1 MKLLEIS
8 KKERI
13 VAIPED
19 EEDLMAILFL
29 LEKGA
34 KIGGTTLRV
43 KTIKKGDEIL
53 KGDREKVFL
62 KIEVEKAQF
71 DGKRVRVLGRIVEG
85 MDIGKYHSMEIEV
98 GKKVEIEKEFKEFEI
113 ERLKRLK
120 NKIKPRKVLIC
131 LLDDEESY
139 FGILNHKLKIIKRV
153 WRRKR
158 GLEKGKGPS
167 LEEFFKEVAA
177 NIKKIF
183 EENKCQAC
191 IVASPGFYKEEV
203 AKLLDFKV
211 YLDGVSYANPS
222 GFRELLSRES
232 VKKVAKDAKIS
243 KEAKSVEEF
252 FEILSKDESKVC
264 IGREDILNN
273 LQRLKK
279 VIVCDNAIKENKDL
293 LEEAFKRNVE
303 IEIIDSS
310 QEPGKRILGLKGIVG
325 LCWY

>member
-1 MKLLEIS
+1 
-8 KKERI
+8 
-13 VAIPED
+13 
-19 EEDLMAILFL
+19 
-29 LEKGA
+29 
-34 KIGGTTLRV
+34 
-43 KTIKKGDEIL
+43 
-53 KGDREKVFL
+53 
-62 KIEVEKAQF
+62 
-71 DGKRVRVLGRIVEG
+71 LGRIIEG
-85 MDIGKYHSMEIEV
+85 TDVSRYHSMEVEV
-98 GKKVEIEKEFKEFEI
+98 GKKVEIEKEFREFEI
-113 ERLKRLK
+113 ERLKRLR
-120 NKIKPRKVLIC
+120 NKIKPKKVLIC

-139 FGILNHKLKIIKRV
+139 FGILNHKIKIIKRIG
-153 WRRKR
+153 RRKR
-158 GLEKGKGPS
+158 GEASS

-222 GFRELLSRES
+222 GFRELLGRES
-232 VKKVAKDAKIS
+232 IKKIAKDAKIS
-243 KEAKSVEEF
+243 KEARSVEEF

-264 IGREDILNN
+264 IGKEDILNN

-279 VIVCDNAIKENKDL
+279 VIVCDNAVKENKDL
-293 LEEAFKRNVE
+293 LEEAIRRNVE